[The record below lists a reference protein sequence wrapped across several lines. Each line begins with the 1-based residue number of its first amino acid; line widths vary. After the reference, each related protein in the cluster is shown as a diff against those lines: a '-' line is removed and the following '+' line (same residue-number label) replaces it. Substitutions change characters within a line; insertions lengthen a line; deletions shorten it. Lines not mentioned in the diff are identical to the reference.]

1 MAEVDNTAEMVPDGI
16 DFWASLRSPDMLEP
30 VMIPETHII
39 VGGLMTAI
47 LKVIYWQTGLHLHVE
62 WQVFNK
68 TQVAKWV
75 IRRICNQ

>member
-30 VMIPETHII
+30 VMIPETHIE
-39 VGGLMTAI
+39 VGEFDDPQ
-47 LKVIYWQTGLHLHVE
+47 KVIYWQTGMHLHVE
-62 WQVFNK
+62 WQVFNE